1 MRDREADREAR
12 RRRVKSLID
21 DPDWIKTVRALSPES
36 NRAVDNV
43 LFFRA
48 LGTDCRFFES
58 SIDLLVYYVRKD
70 GFAEGLESES
80 DPITKTVAG

>member
-1 MRDREADREAR
+1 MRDRETDREAR

-21 DPDWIKTVRALSPES
+21 DQDWVRTIRSLSAES
-36 NRAVDNV
+36 DRAMDSV
-43 LFFRA
+43 LFFRS
-48 LGTDCRFFES
+48 LGQNCKFFES

-70 GFAEGLESES
+70 GFTEGLESES